1 MEGLAMEMN
10 AHALAELW
18 PVLLSIV
25 FLIVWLIRLEA
36 KVLYLE
42 KEHEMRLENDK
53 EIWNKFDNMQKLL
66 SQIMQS
72 LARLEGKLEGRNH
85 D

>member
-1 MEGLAMEMN
+1 
-10 AHALAELW
+10 
-18 PVLLSIV
+18 V

-72 LARLEGKLEGRNH
+72 LARLEGKLEGRQH